1 MRKIILE
8 DGKALTLA
16 ERNDQIYNKLKSTIK
31 KQAQKEMESSSA
43 KLGKFS
49 AVVSSKLLEILRTY
63 PLLTYEDVQV
73 LTGADLQDYYVNF
86 MELVNRIAEDLEFT
100 PTKPLFC
107 AYMGITTNIF
117 NSFETNPDSSVRMW
131 VDAINGDLTHS
142 LMESSLHG
150 NANTQV
156 ALAYAATKNYGQE
169 IVRNDIGFE
178 VNKKNVIAYTPKM
191 AQEVTDRIAALIENV
206 KHQPKTEDVQVDE

>member
-1 MRKIILE
+1 MRKIVLE

-31 KQAQKEMESSSA
+31 KQAQKEMEASSS

-86 MELVNRIAEDLEFT
+86 MELVNRIGEDLEFT

-117 NSFETNPDSSVRMW
+117 NSFETNPDATVRMW

-169 IVRNDIGFE
+169 IVRNDIGYE
-178 VNKKNVIAYTPKM
+178 TNKKTVVAYTPEIAK
-191 AQEVTDRIAALIENV
+191 QVTDKIAALIENV

>member
-31 KQAQKEMESSSA
+31 KQAQKEMESSST

-73 LTGADLQDYYVNF
+73 LTGVDLQDYYVNF
-86 MELVNRIAEDLEFT
+86 MELVNRIAEELEFT

-117 NSFETNPDSSVRMW
+117 NSFESNPDSSVRMW

-191 AQEVTDRIAALIENV
+191 AQEVTDRIAALIDNA
-206 KHQPKTEDVQVDE
+206 KRQPKTEDVQVDE

>member
-1 MRKIILE
+1 MRKIVLE
-8 DGKALTLA
+8 NGKALTLA

-31 KQAQKEMESSSA
+31 KQVEKEMLSSSA

-117 NSFETNPDSSVRMW
+117 NSFETNPDANIRMW

-169 IVRNDIGFE
+169 IVRNDIGYE
-178 VNKKNVIAYTPKM
+178 VSKKNVIAYTPKM
-191 AQEVTDRIAALIENV
+191 AQEVTDKIAALIENARR
-206 KHQPKTEDVQVDE
+206 QPKTEDVQVDE